1 MATYEPLAKLRRGVI
16 QEKGKIP
23 WTDECPSCTLYVVA
37 DVKLLKTERAHILR
51 VKAPK
56 VTFDLKTKTL
66 KVQTFSI
73 LKKRASAAP
82 KKPA

>member
-1 MATYEPLAKLRRGVI
+1 MPPYEPLAKLRKGII
-16 QEKGKIP
+16 QEEGKIP
-23 WTDECPSCTLYVVA
+23 WTDECPSCTMYVVL
-37 DVKLLKTERAHILR
+37 DVNLLKTERAGRFR

-82 KKPA
+82 KKGA